1 MKVDFIKVLNIIKNN
16 QGKIIILRGT
26 KNIGKTD
33 TSINLVKYFSWNLG
47 ITTLFYSFDMKKE
60 NVEKMIINKSANLII
75 DDTPN
80 ISINDIYTNIQKLY
94 NDSKLRFIVIDVI
107 QLVAYNGFKN
117 LSFDIQQKRI
127 INKLIKLS
135 KKLNINIFITQQIR
149 QKETENYNIEVLK

>member
-1 MKVDFIKVLNIIKNN
+1 
-16 QGKIIILRGT
+16 
-26 KNIGKTD
+26 
-33 TSINLVKYFSWNLG
+33 
-47 ITTLFYSFDMKKE
+47 MKKE

-80 ISINDIYTNIQKLY
+80 ISINDICTNIQKLY